1 MHTDFQ
7 LIAEPLIRRVFP
19 FIDRITRSDEGRGA
33 VHLKWL
39 LLDTL
44 VTLAWE
50 PSGPPWMNLKLR
62 DGKLHDVRLPRMEF
76 DPILVSQDMRTEIE
90 VLELLKLLEH
100 KIGGGQSLE
109 VI

>member
-1 MHTDFQ
+1 
-7 LIAEPLIRRVFP
+7 
-19 FIDRITRSDEGRGA
+19 
-33 VHLKWL
+33 
-39 LLDTL
+39 
-44 VTLAWE
+44 
-50 PSGPPWMNLKLR
+50 MNLKLR